1 MLIEYNTISPHSYH
15 QKYLLRQ
22 QSKILKALG
31 LNDQQLIE
39 STLAAKLNGYA
50 GGHGNIEDVDKD
62 IEGSNL
68 PPEIVDAI
76 KKKLS
81 KGAMN

>member
-1 MLIEYNTISPHSYH
+1 MIIKFNVILLHSYH

-31 LNDQQLIE
+31 LSNQQLIE
-39 STLAAKLNGYA
+39 STLAAKLNGYI
-50 GGHGNIEDVDKD
+50 GGHGSIESVDKD
-62 IEGSNL
+62 LEGSNL

-76 KKKLS
+76 KKKVS